1 MKDRRI
7 VIILVAIVAIGLI
20 AFFLHKRTSEKAAA
34 SAKEA
39 SAAANRAVPVVAA
52 AVTRKNVPIY
62 LDGLGT
68 VTAFKTITV
77 HTQVDGRL
85 DKVLFREGQAV
96 KAGDRIAQI
105 DPRPFINQLHQA
117 EGALNRDKA
126 QLKGAKVDLDRFVSL
141 AGQKLIAQ
149 QQADDQAALVGQL
162 EGAIVVDAATIDVAK
177 LNIDYANI
185 RSPIDGI
192 TGVRLVDP
200 GNIVHAADAT
210 GIVLITQL
218 EPIAVLF
225 SLPQD
230 NLKSVLEQ
238 IVGNDS
244 LPVESWSRDGSQKL
258 ATGKLALVDN
268 QINVNTATLRLKAV
282 FPNPN
287 HLLWPNQFVKSRLLL
302 TTRQNAL
309 TVPSTVPQRGPDGIF
324 AYVIQQDQTVQ
335 PRPIEIET
343 TEGDL
348 AVISKGLNEGEQVV
362 SDGAAQLRAGAK
374 VQVRQAGPQ
383 QARPQREGTATVGN
397 GGDKPDAGTPDGSHA
412 PKADTPPRGPR
423 Q

>member
-20 AFFLHKRTSEKAAA
+20 ALFLHKRTSEKAAA

-96 KAGDRIAQI
+96 HAGDKIAQI
-105 DPRPFINQLHQA
+105 DPRPFVNQLHQA

-126 QLKGAKVDLDRFVSL
+126 QLKGAKVDLDRFTSL
-141 AGQKLIAQ
+141 AAQKLIAQ

-268 QINVNTATLRLKAV
+268 QINVATATLRLKAV
-282 FPNPN
+282 FPNPA

-309 TVPSTVPQRGPDGIF
+309 TVPSTVPQRGPEGIF

-374 VQVRQAGPQ
+374 VQVRQAGQQ
-383 QARPQREGTATVGN
+383 QARPQREGTATV